1 MGIPRYVIFL
11 AIDSFR
17 KNMRQSVAENINREI
32 KRKSSDFE
40 GIKFHLIFCLFKTK
54 QNFEISRV

>member
-17 KNMRQSVAENINREI
+17 KNMRQSVAENINREM

-40 GIKFHLIFCLFKTK
+40 GIKFHLRVCLFETK
-54 QNFEISRV
+54 